1 MDRAGKTRGR
11 SVGTKVVLLQDQCED
26 ISSRRR
32 SSMSAFARSRSILA
46 FVAGCTRARTRK
58 FRLSCTSLA
67 ANACRPNYS
76 QRVSKGVHTNGERSN
91 LTCCTKKR
99 HDACLGSDSPRDS
112 ALVGMLYITGGRGP
126 NRTGILVAGNH

>member
-46 FVAGCTRARTRK
+46 FVVSCTRARTRK

-67 ANACRPNYS
+67 ANACRPNCS
-76 QRVSKGVHTNGERSN
+76 QHVSKEVHRNGERPNS
-91 LTCCTKKR
+91 LIIRRR
-99 HDACLGSDSPRDS
+99 HMM
-112 ALVGMLYITGGRGP
+112 LVWTATPQGTVPL
-126 NRTGILVAGNH
+126 LVCST